1 MDNLSFI
8 TECESEI
15 AESIKYV
22 DYLALYNQKK
32 VLKAFS
38 ECRVESR
45 HFIPSNGYAYG
56 DIGREKL
63 CQLFSRVFSTQ
74 SAIVSPMIASGTHAI
89 SLCLHGILRPGDNM
103 LCASGKPYDTIC
115 PSIFFKGCGSL
126 VDYSIQTDII
136 DLVDSGFNIPAIL
149 NAIKEKNYKMLYIQ
163 RSRGYE
169 WRKSLCI
176 AQIEELICAVKKISK
191 NIVVFVDNCY
201 GEFTEVREPS
211 DAGADI
217 IAGSL
222 IKNPGGG
229 IAPGG
234 GYIAGREDLVTLCS
248 YKLTVPGIGLEIGAN
263 AAGYL
268 PYFQGLFFAPHVV
281 AQALKSSLL
290 FGEIFRRLG
299 YKTIPEEES
308 LTDITRAVIFNDA
321 DKLTRFCRA
330 IQENSPI
337 DSHIIPTGWEMP
349 GYSDDVIM
357 AAGTFVQGASI
368 ELTCDG
374 PMRPPYIAYL
384 QGTLTYEHAKIA
396 ALACL
401 DVLK

>member
-1 MDNLSFI
+1 MDNISFI
-8 TECESEI
+8 AECENAVADSFKNI
-15 AESIKYV
+15 DSV
-22 DYLALYNQKK
+22 ALINQQKI
-32 VLKAFS
+32 LKAFS
-38 ECRVESR
+38 YCKVESR
-45 HFIPSNGYAYG
+45 HFVPSNGYAYG
-56 DIGREKL
+56 DVGREKL
-63 CQLFSRVFSTQ
+63 CQLFMRVFSAQ
-74 SAIVSPMIASGTHAI
+74 SAIVSPLIASGTHAI
-89 SLCLHGILRPGDNM
+89 SLCLHGVLRPGDNI

-115 PSIFFKGCGSL
+115 PSIFGKNCGSL
-126 VDYSIQTDII
+126 ADYNIQTQII
-136 DLVDSGFNIPAIL
+136 DLIDSGFNIPAIL
-149 NAIKEKNYKMLYIQ
+149 RAVAGKNFKMIYIQ

-176 AQIEELICAVKKISK
+176 AQIEELLCAVKKVSP
-191 NIVVFVDNCY
+191 NIIAFVDNCY
-201 GEFTEVREPS
+201 GEFTEVREPTEV
-211 DAGADI
+211 GADI

-248 YKLTVPGIGLEIGAN
+248 YKLTAPGIGLEIGAN

-290 FGEIFRRLG
+290 FGEIFRRLE
-299 YKTIPEEES
+299 YKTIPAEET

-321 DKLTRFCRA
+321 NKLTRFCRA

-337 DSHIIPTGWEMP
+337 DSHVIPTGWEMP

-384 QGTLTYEHAKIA
+384 QGALTFEHAKIA

-401 DVLK
+401 DVLR